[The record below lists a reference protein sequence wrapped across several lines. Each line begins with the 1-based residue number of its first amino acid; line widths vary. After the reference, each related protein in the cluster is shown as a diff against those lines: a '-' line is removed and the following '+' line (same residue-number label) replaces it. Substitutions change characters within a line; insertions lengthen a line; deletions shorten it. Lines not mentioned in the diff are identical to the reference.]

1 MEKKILPSS
10 SGGYDID
17 SCGTHLGQRILRPV
31 DLPEFSWTPES
42 RLKENGP
49 LLFTTEDESTV
60 NQSKSASVVAL
71 GDSFQHQSNYQN
83 SVEGYT
89 SNLKAQ
95 ENEVKSIN
103 HYPLCTQ
110 LQSTQHQ
117 HPLWKYD
124 FPIGETPD
132 SLNWV
137 SQTNNMLA
145 QADTGRSS
153 SKSDNSYTGKSQ
165 IHPHQ
170 GYLISGNPDV
180 TSRMPLEYN
189 VSTGVVREFGAVE
202 QISSQHH
209 SSYASSHGRG
219 CPEEANRF
227 GNSCVLEQSFKC
239 SNRSGS
245 NIPCWWNRDILSR
258 GSASTD
264 QKAGGKSLH
273 TKAQNSIGSFDN
285 RVDTLESRGRS
296 HMEGDMKKDLKAI
309 DKENIKSSL
318 TDDLSSK
325 HVHSP
330 SNCVQHVESNKSIH
344 SSHRLNE
351 KSRLPSNKM
360 SPAAEKLW
368 EGSLQL
374 SSSFTVSVVAFFKSG
389 EKLLDVKWSEFVVA
403 KGRVRLDDFEKYVK
417 NLPSSSSRA
426 LTVVSICLK
435 EGASAIGLKGMK
447 AVAKDY
453 MKCGRVGIAKLS
465 PGVTIYLCPP
475 TNAIFIILEKYGFL
489 KGTAAV
495 EGNSQLMI
503 GCVVWQKNQT
513 VLTSVL
519 KKSEEK
525 ANSLQEQL
533 QKSPSDSSMLQGG
546 GQGSLSVPS
555 VKNSNP
561 SAPLSSFSNLE
572 QANVTDNK
580 SIGID
585 SASRTTLT
593 ASGVKSPPF
602 QQKKSELSGSHLWG
616 SKGHLSSS
624 EASCVHQSNDEPPK
638 EIRNLPKPVT
648 SLLSNASKR
657 KMAFPDD
664 DDLPEFDFGTASG
677 ISSSSHRSYGSIIG
691 NRLQLSGSRILD
703 MSKQPTRPVAP
714 SACMTIP
721 RSVISISKE
730 MPLARNVNDYSQLV
744 TASRQMEEKHYSQS
758 HAIPVTVPVHAYG
771 SPMVP
776 FHSSGKKNLFCDDD
790 IPEWLPPDAQNE
802 RTKEPPKT
810 FPPEYSTSRMLLP
823 LPTGL
828 VFPYPSSAP
837 THNSF
842 SSQPSPLYHLPA
854 NSRVPPPIPSQKGP
868 SNLTGFTFNPVP
880 RPQSSSRAAASSLKP
895 ADKRRHSEAVTMHGQ
910 LVRFMDSGMVNV
922 LIS

>member
-17 SCGTHLGQRILRPV
+17 SCGTHLGQRISRPV
-31 DLPEFSWTPES
+31 DMPEFSWTPES

-49 LLFTTEDESTV
+49 LLFTTEENIRESTV

-110 LQSTQHQ
+110 LHSTQHQ

-124 FPIGETPD
+124 VPIGETPD

-180 TSRMPLEYN
+180 TSTMPLEYN

-227 GNSCVLEQSFKC
+227 GNSCVLDQSLKC

-374 SSSFTVSVVAFFKSG
+374 SSSFTTSVVAFFKSG
-389 EKLLDVKWSEFVVA
+389 EKLLDVKWPEFVVA
-403 KGRVRLDDFEKYVK
+403 KGRVRLDDFKKYVK

-453 MKCGRVGIAKLS
+453 MKCDRVGIAKLS

-475 TNAIFIILEKYGFL
+475 SNAIFIILEKYGFL

-503 GCVVWQKNQT
+503 GCVVWEKNQT
-513 VLTSVL
+513 ALTSVL

-638 EIRNLPKPVT
+638 ESRNLPKPAT

-758 HAIPVTVPVHAYG
+758 HAIPVTVPVRAYG

-790 IPEWLPPDAQNE
+790 MPEWLQPDAQNE
-802 RTKEPPKT
+802 RTNEPLKT

-823 LPTGL
+823 LPTGS

-837 THNSF
+837 THSGF

-880 RPQSSSRAAASSLKP
+880 RPQSSYRAAASSLKP
-895 ADKRRHSEAVTMHGQ
+895 ADKR
-910 LVRFMDSGMVNV
+910 VRRFRM
-922 LIS
+922 LH

>member
-1 MEKKILPSS
+1 M
-10 SGGYDID
+10 
-17 SCGTHLGQRILRPV
+17 
-31 DLPEFSWTPES
+31 
-42 RLKENGP
+42 
-49 LLFTTEDESTV
+49 
-60 NQSKSASVVAL
+60 
-71 GDSFQHQSNYQN
+71 
-83 SVEGYT
+83 EGYNSMMRVAIQIQLAKRFQAKADQVAFIRMTLVVFEAVSFYCLSVNWRKT
-89 SNLKAQ
+89 SIFPIK
-95 ENEVKSIN
+95 EV
-103 HYPLCTQ
+103 PQ
-110 LQSTQHQ
+110 LQS
-117 HPLWKYD
+117 L
-124 FPIGETPD
+124 
-132 SLNWV
+132 
-137 SQTNNMLA
+137 
-145 QADTGRSS
+145 
-153 SKSDNSYTGKSQ
+153 
-165 IHPHQ
+165 
-170 GYLISGNPDV
+170 
-180 TSRMPLEYN
+180 
-189 VSTGVVREFGAVE
+189 
-202 QISSQHH
+202 
-209 SSYASSHGRG
+209 
-219 CPEEANRF
+219 
-227 GNSCVLEQSFKC
+227 
-239 SNRSGS
+239 
-245 NIPCWWNRDILSR
+245 
-258 GSASTD
+258 
-264 QKAGGKSLH
+264 
-273 TKAQNSIGSFDN
+273 
-285 RVDTLESRGRS
+285 
-296 HMEGDMKKDLKAI
+296 
-309 DKENIKSSL
+309 
-318 TDDLSSK
+318 
-325 HVHSP
+325 
-330 SNCVQHVESNKSIH
+330 
-344 SSHRLNE
+344 
-351 KSRLPSNKM
+351 
-360 SPAAEKLW
+360 
-368 EGSLQL
+368 
-374 SSSFTVSVVAFFKSG
+374 
-389 EKLLDVKWSEFVVA
+389 
-403 KGRVRLDDFEKYVK
+403 
-417 NLPSSSSRA
+417 
-426 LTVVSICLK
+426 VVSFCLK

-503 GCVVWQKNQT
+503 GCVVWQKNRT
-513 VLTSVL
+513 ALTSVL

-533 QKSPSDSSMLQGG
+533 QKSPSDSSRLQGG
-546 GQGSLSVPS
+546 GQGSLSMPS

-580 SIGID
+580 SIDID

-638 EIRNLPKPVT
+638 ESRNLPKPVT

-721 RSVISISKE
+721 R
-730 MPLARNVNDYSQLV
+730 
-744 TASRQMEEKHYSQS
+744 QMEEKHYSQS
-758 HAIPVTVPVHAYG
+758 HAIPVTVPVRAYG

-802 RTKEPPKT
+802 RTNEPPKT
-810 FPPEYSTSRMLLP
+810 FPPEYPTSRMLLP
-823 LPTGL
+823 LPTGS

-837 THNSF
+837 THDSF

-868 SNLTGFTFNPVP
+868 SNLTGFTFNSVP

-895 ADKRRHSEAVTMHGQ
+895 ADKR
-910 LVRFMDSGMVNV
+910 VRRS
-922 LIS
+922 

>member
-17 SCGTHLGQRILRPV
+17 SCGMHLGQRISRPV

-49 LLFTTEDESTV
+49 LLFTTEENTRELTV

-89 SNLKAQ
+89 SSLKAQ

-110 LQSTQHQ
+110 QSTQHQ

-219 CPEEANRF
+219 YPEEANKF
-227 GNSCVLEQSFKC
+227 GNSCVLKQSLKY

-309 DKENIKSSL
+309 AKENIKSSL

-403 KGRVRLDDFEKYVK
+403 KGRVRLDDFEKYIK

-435 EGASAIGLKGMK
+435 KGASAIGLKGMK

-503 GCVVWQKNQT
+503 GCVVWQKNRT
-513 VLTSVL
+513 ALTSVL

-546 GQGSLSVPS
+546 GQGSLSMPS
-555 VKNSNP
+555 VMNSNP

-638 EIRNLPKPVT
+638 ESRNLPKPVT

-664 DDLPEFDFGTASG
+664 DDDLPEYDFGTASG
-677 ISSSSHRSYGSIIG
+677 ISSTSHRSYGSIIG

-744 TASRQMEEKHYSQS
+744 TASRQMEGKHYSQS
-758 HAIPVTVPVHAYG
+758 HAIPVTVPVRAYG

-776 FHSSGKKNLFCDDD
+776 FHSSGKKNLLCDDD

-802 RTKEPPKT
+802 RTNEPPKT
-810 FPPEYSTSRMLLP
+810 FPPAYPTSRMLLP
-823 LPTGL
+823 LPTGS

-854 NSRVPPPIPSQKGP
+854 NSRVPPPMPSQKGP
-868 SNLTGFTFNPVP
+868 SNLIGFTFNPVP

-895 ADKRRHSEAVTMHGQ
+895 ADKR
-910 LVRFMDSGMVNV
+910 VRRFRM
-922 LIS
+922 LH

>member
-10 SGGYDID
+10 SGGYDIA
-17 SCGTHLGQRILRPV
+17 SCGTHLGQRISRPV
-31 DLPEFSWTPES
+31 DLPVFSLTPES
-42 RLKENGP
+42 SLKGNGP
-49 LLFTTEDESTV
+49 LLFTTEENTRESIV
-60 NQSKSASVVAL
+60 NQSKSASVVAH
-71 GDSFQHQSNYQN
+71 GDSFQHQFNHQN

-89 SNLKAQ
+89 SNSKAQ
-95 ENEVKSIN
+95 ENEVKSMN
-103 HYPLCTQ
+103 QYSSCMQ

-124 FPIGETPD
+124 FPIGEAPD

-137 SQTNNMLA
+137 SETNNMLA

-165 IHPHQ
+165 IHPQ
-170 GYLISGNPDV
+170 LGYLISGNPDV
-180 TSRMPLEYN
+180 TSRMSFEMHN
-189 VSTGVVREFGAVE
+189 VSTGGVREFGAVE

-227 GNSCVLEQSFKC
+227 GNSCVSDQSLKC
-239 SNRSGS
+239 SNRSGL
-245 NIPCWWNRDILSR
+245 PCWWDRDILLR

-264 QKAGGKSLH
+264 QKAGGKSLQ

-285 RVDTLESRGRS
+285 RVDTLESRGTS
-296 HMEGDMKKDLKAI
+296 HMEGDMKKDVKSI
-309 DKENIKSSL
+309 D
-318 TDDLSSK
+318 
-325 HVHSP
+325 
-330 SNCVQHVESNKSIH
+330 KSIH
-344 SSHRLNE
+344 RSHRLNE
-351 KSRLPSNKM
+351 KSRLLSNKM
-360 SPAAEKLW
+360 SPAAEKIW

-374 SSSFTVSVVAFFKSG
+374 SSSITASVVAFFRSG
-389 EKLLDVKWSEFVVA
+389 EKLLDVKWPEFVEARGGV
-403 KGRVRLDDFEKYVK
+403 KFVDFKSYVRDLRG
-417 NLPSSSSRA
+417 SGSRT

-435 EGASAIGLKGMK
+435 EGASVIELEGMK
-447 AVAKDY
+447 AAVKDY
-453 MKCGRVGIAKLS
+453 MRCGRVGRAKIS
-465 PGVTIYLCPP
+465 PDVTIYLCPP
-475 TNAIFIILEKYGFL
+475 SNEVFIVLEKYGFL

-503 GCVVWQKNQT
+503 GCVVWQKSQT
-513 VLTSVL
+513 ALTSVL

-533 QKSPSDSSMLQGG
+533 QKSLSDSSMLQGG

-555 VKNSNP
+555 VENSDP
-561 SAPLSSFSNLE
+561 SAPLSSFSNIE
-572 QANVTDNK
+572 VANVTDNK
-580 SIGID
+580 NIGID

-602 QQKKSELSGSHLWG
+602 QQKKSEFSGSHLLG
-616 SKGHLSSS
+616 SKGHLSSI
-624 EASCVHQSNDEPPK
+624 EASYVHQSNDEPPK
-638 EIRNLPKPVT
+638 ESRNLPKPVI

-657 KMAFPDD
+657 KMAFPDGE
-664 DDLPEFDFGTASG
+664 DLPEFDFGTASG
-677 ISSSSHRSYGSIIG
+677 ISSSSHHSYGSIIG
-691 NRLQLSGSRILD
+691 NRLQLSGSRILG
-703 MSKQPTRPVAP
+703 MSKQPTRLVAP

-758 HAIPVTVPVHAYG
+758 HAIPVTVPVCAYG
-771 SPMVP
+771 SSMVP
-776 FHSSGKKNLFCDDD
+776 FHSSGKKNLFNDADM
-790 IPEWLPPDAQNE
+790 PEWLPPDAQNE
-802 RTKEPPKT
+802 RTNEPPKT
-810 FPPEYSTSRMLLP
+810 FPPEYSTLRMLLP
-823 LPTGL
+823 LPTGS

-837 THNSF
+837 IRNSF

-854 NSRVPPPIPSQKGP
+854 NSSVPPPIPSQKGA

-880 RPQSSSRAAASSLKP
+880 RPQSSSRAAASSWKP
-895 ADKRRHSEAVTMHGQ
+895 ADKEFRMLHLLIKDWQVGSKHFSPLFVWKRLS
-910 LVRFMDSGMVNV
+910 V
-922 LIS
+922 LAHVAAPLEPSF